1 MDRIQVHSNN
11 EVITDP
17 AMVLR
22 NAKKNIEGDVIYN
35 IGNIQKRTAMAS
47 PDKAM
52 KQTTLSAQKFAD
64 LASTSSKG
72 LKWNSNEVP
81 SQIKKKVSTK
91 EMTFLHATQ
100 SQSRKKATVLN
111 LSPEHGGNI
120 ILAMNEDNHSF
131 VVACKKDFH
140 NTSGA
145 TSSSKCVEHSTNASK
160 INLEHLN
167 DAVLQPLLV
176 NNLGLSDSN
185 ILVYSGSASNIESSV
200 GAMEVA
206 VSSVV
211 GGMTVQEEGTMFNDK
226 LPMCDKADPDQNKD
240 KLALPQAEGAS
251 DGNDTVKQQS
261 IDVDLGS
268 SDLQYCEVNVFH
280 GYIDVVDITQYT
292 FLGLH

>member
-131 VVACKKDFH
+131 VVWHVRKIFIIPLVQLH
-140 NTSGA
+140 Q
-145 TSSSKCVEHSTNASK
+145 TN
-160 INLEHLN
+160 
-167 DAVLQPLLV
+167 VL
-176 NNLGLSDSN
+176 N
-185 ILVYSGSASNIESSV
+185 ILPMLPKLIWNI
-200 GAMEVA
+200 
-206 VSSVV
+206 
-211 GGMTVQEEGTMFNDK
+211 
-226 LPMCDKADPDQNKD
+226 
-240 KLALPQAEGAS
+240 
-251 DGNDTVKQQS
+251 
-261 IDVDLGS
+261 
-268 SDLQYCEVNVFH
+268 
-280 GYIDVVDITQYT
+280 
-292 FLGLH
+292 